1 MTAYV
6 TRLCVAVNKEY
17 TDQQLAFATLQHN
30 NVTYVT
36 SGGKSAN
43 DNCDGRRRNR

>member
-1 MTAYV
+1 MIGYV
-6 TRLCVAVNKEY
+6 TRSCVAVGERHTY
-17 TDQQLAFATLQHN
+17 LQLAFATLQHN
-30 NVTYVT
+30 NVTYAT